1 MTVKSSGVSS
11 GVTSSGATGML
22 RTVVDDGDWN
32 AESAML
38 PGDEA
43 SQEIPGSSTEQAE
56 SMDNRGYRGFQMDA
70 IQGALPY
77 DSGEMIKRRMP
88 PNHLTRRA
96 YKKPVAVPAGY
107 SSGGGA
113 SSGGEDVQNNLKP
126 RPPSLAQSPALPLAR
141 GTSVTVGP
149 RAPAAVPHPALV
161 LGIPQADGGSDGAPN
176 REGSGSDQ
184 EESSVH
190 EHATFVINNA
200 SQLQE
205 P

>member
-1 MTVKSSGVSS
+1 MTVKSSGGNSNAV
-11 GVTSSGATGML
+11 SSGATGML

-43 SQEIPGSSTEQAE
+43 SQDIPGSTTEHAE
-56 SMDNRGYRGFQMDA
+56 SMDNRGYRGFHMDA
-70 IQGALPY
+70 IHGSLPY
-77 DSGEMIKRRMP
+77 DSGDVIKRRMP

-113 SSGGEDVQNNLKP
+113 SSGGEEGQNNLKP

-141 GTSVTVGP
+141 GTSL
-149 RAPAAVPHPALV
+149 RAPVPAAVPSPAL
-161 LGIPQADGGSDGAPN
+161 LPGFQQAEGVSYGAPT
-176 REGSGSDQ
+176 RDELATGL
-184 EESSVH
+184 EESSGQ